1 MTPTNLILKERLE
14 AILKEHDYAFRR
26 SFEAGNL
33 NILLQMAR
41 GMEEVLRAGGKILLC
56 GNGGS
61 AADSQHIAAEFVVR
75 FKTNRQALSAIALTT
90 DTSIL
95 TATGN
100 DIDFDHI
107 FSRQIEA
114 LGREGD
120 LLIAISTSGNSR
132 NIIQA
137 AARAKER
144 GLRVYSFTNE
154 DGGQLAGATDL
165 NFYAGS
171 RLTSHAQEMH
181 ITALHAISELVED
194 AFAAR
199 EAARRGEG
207 RHGAP

>member
-1 MTPTNLILKERLE
+1 MPSSNLIIKERLE

-75 FKTNRQALSAIALTT
+75 FKANRQALPAIALTT
-90 DTSIL
+90 DSSVL

-100 DIDFDHI
+100 DFDFDHI
-107 FSRQIEA
+107 FARQVEA

-120 LLIAISTSGNSR
+120 LLIAISTSGTSR
-132 NIIQA
+132 NVLQA
-137 AARAKER
+137 AARAKAM

-154 DGGQLAGATDL
+154 DGGELAGMTDL
-165 NFYAGS
+165 NFFAGS

-194 AFAAR
+194 AFAER
-199 EAARRGEG
+199 ESPRRGEG
-207 RHGAP
+207 RRGSP